1 MMLDQRIIDIV
12 LVAVKMVAN
21 EHGIRPDVRLH
32 SVNSTSRH
40 STSKVPICVNRLTP
54 SLRTDFQTFSRSNP
68 EDFHLRPISKLFLLI
83 CTLSQIYQTEGYD
96 IRLRDNTPKGTL
108 ISENVLPGSH
118 GSRLIY
124 SLLQTKGSHY
134 FSLNNRTGQLTVAR
148 LIDRDLLCSE
158 SDLCCSVVTDLRM
171 PVQSRETCPGQPYG
185 SQIGHVC
192 VFNISVST
200 VSAPGQQPDIHELSV
215 MVCEENDHAPVF
227 KLPVL
232 DGQQSSSWMQL
243 ETSDRFHSQVP
254 LLSVNVSESAPVGHR
269 IPLPIAED
277 IDAPPFQVQL
287 YKLEHVGRTNS
298 DGLET
303 GPFNLEPTWDREH
316 ARRTGSSVFSAEEPR
331 GSISSL
337 SLVLT
342 EPLDREVVTQ
352 YNYRIL
358 AVDGGPHPRTGTL
371 QLHVYIMD
379 TNDNPPKFT
388 RAVYETTVDEGVV
401 GKEILQLRATDAD
414 EGANSIIRFDWPISS
429 PIASDTDLTG
439 KRIPPTAELR
449 TKDDL
454 ASAPPSYWFR
464 LNHATGSIYI
474 QHALDYEVKRQHRF
488 HVIAYNPTT
497 PHIGPPEPVGVRNH
511 GMTATATVIV
521 NVRNLDDEVPHIV
534 IDYATGGRNNFKEIP
549 ENGPASYFVA
559 FVTVSDP
566 DSIDES
572 ADQWA
577 GTHIV
582 ASHSQSVDT
591 SVVTCHLDSHREAYQ
606 LERDSI
612 IRPPSAAASVRYSLS
627 TRGPLDREHSAED
640 RIRIVCQD
648 SGSPPKTASAYVTVK
663 VVDENDCTPELQ
675 VLAVSTVQGH
685 RPLPVEPW
693 STQKLR
699 QLMEQQES
707 APPPLVVAHM
717 TSVPVYTVQVT
728 ENQPKGTVFASIRA
742 TDKDDGQNGHVT
754 FELLKEPPLVQVPN
768 SSRNG
773 HSTLYPLHYGK
784 LELPSSVEALDY
796 FQIDE
801 TTGDISTR
809 RIIDREEGF
818 SILDKLY
825 VVVKATD
832 HGTTIRRSAFIML
845 QVLIIDENDNPPRFL
860 NPRMH
865 FQVRE
870 NLPAPSLVGE
880 VQIID
885 SDIHPDFPEVP
896 NPTSLNL
903 VGYPGKPLSSQL
915 QVRIDP
921 RNGRRDLPFILYRAL
936 DGRFFLNTT
945 RVLDRESEE
954 AFQFEIVAV
963 DNGHSTV
970 LHPQNDREAARRIR
984 HTATASVLVTVLDVN
999 DNQPEIIF
1007 PNPTTSNSTVHRISY
1022 RENADYHI
1030 ISINANDRDASD
1042 TNGKFYFELVP
1053 SPKTSDLFA
1062 IDRNT
1067 GLLRTRRRM
1076 TKEDLGEYR
1085 LHVIVRDEG
1094 TPPLETHLIFR
1105 ISVDQSEPHRPSD
1118 PRTPTEYMS
1127 ARLSNL
1133 SPNDVSNY
1141 DRQYVMSPFERE
1153 MSIHQGLKRALHADI
1168 LLIIIVLMIIILIV
1182 VMLGLCLYLRH
1193 KRGLFN
1199 FLPDMYGL
1207 CVAKN
1212 TGSNLSDRSL
1222 GKTVL
1227 GPPPYFKNHLDA
1239 SNKRI
1244 TNLHDPHVYT
1254 GLVEGLMNTENRQH
1268 MKLDSLGRSR
1278 TTSPHSPFAMQAAQ
1292 RSHMRQMPPVQLHGS
1307 MTLNHPNRNY
1317 AVDEA
1322 VAGNDPCRGLPF
1334 SPTMIGS
1341 EGLFSPLPMTTAYRS
1356 GTVTTVNLP
1365 DVADQAETLHKQYT
1379 GYCRSGQPTNPV
1391 GMHTQAALHTTKMPL
1406 NAYNLGGFGSAYPT
1420 NRMLPLEGCHEFD
1433 FHPIPDNHHLYQ
1445 ARFFS
1450 SSKLFTQQSFSRIYR
1465 DEPYQHEN
1473 DSATLRRVSRAL
1485 TGLKPTVSRDAAYVA
1500 SKNWPDMENP
1510 EVRCSLLPWRSDPSL
1525 NQGVDGPD
1533 TYLFD
1538 STKDQKNL
1546 KEFTNR
1552 STKSLRRSNSNKHAN
1567 RVDEESK
1574 HLMTHP
1580 YSTLHEPIS
1589 TQISPVHSS
1598 SKSGRHPTELEF
1610 PTDVDKSPRAG
1621 ENYAVSFPK
1630 VQASFV

>member
-1 MMLDQRIIDIV
+1 
-12 LVAVKMVAN
+12 MVVN
-21 EHGIRPDVRLH
+21 EQTIRLDVRLH
-32 SVNSTSRH
+32 PVNSTSRH
-40 STSKVPICVNRLTP
+40 SNSKVPICVNRLTP
-54 SLRTDFQTFSRSNP
+54 SARTGFQTFSRSQP
-68 EDFHLRPISKLFLLI
+68 EDFHLRSISKLFLLI
-83 CTLSQIYQTEGYD
+83 YTLLQIYQAKGYD

-108 ISENVLPGSH
+108 ISENVLPGLH
-118 GSRLIY
+118 GTRLIY

-158 SDLCCSVVTDLRM
+158 SDLCCSVVTDLRV
-171 PVQSRETCPGQPYG
+171 PVHSREACPGQLYG

-227 KLPVL
+227 KLPVV
-232 DGQQSSSWMQL
+232 DNQQTSSWMQL

-254 LLSVNVSESAPVGHR
+254 LLVVNVSESAPVGHR

-303 GPFNLEPTWDREH
+303 GPFTLEPTWDREQ
-316 ARRTGSSVFSAEEPR
+316 ASRTGSNVFSAEEPR

-342 EPLDREVVTQ
+342 EPLDREMVTQ

-371 QLHVYIMD
+371 QLHVHVMD

-388 RAVYETTVDEGVV
+388 RAIYETTVDEGVV

-429 PIASDTDLTG
+429 PIVSDTDLNG
-439 KRIPPTAELR
+439 KRISPTTELR

-474 QHALDYEVKRQHRF
+474 QHALDYEIKRQHRF
-488 HVIAYNPTT
+488 PVIAYNPTT
-497 PHIGPPEPVGVRNH
+497 PHAGPPEPAGVGNH
-511 GMTATATVIV
+511 AMTATATVIV
-521 NVRNLDDEVPHIV
+521 NVRNLDDEAPHIM

-577 GTHIV
+577 GNHIV
-582 ASHSQSVDT
+582 ANHGQSVDT
-591 SVVTCHLDSHREAYQ
+591 TVVTCHLDSHQEAYQ

-640 RIRIVCQD
+640 QIRIVCQD

-685 RPLPVEPW
+685 RPLPIEPW

-699 QLMEQQES
+699 QLIEQQEP
-707 APPPLVVAHM
+707 APPPLVVAYM

-742 TDKDDGQNGHVT
+742 TDKDYGQNGYVT
-754 FELLKEPPLVQVPN
+754 FELLKEPPLVQVSN

-801 TTGDISTR
+801 TKGDISTR

-825 VVVKATD
+825 IVVKATD
-832 HGTTIRRSAFIML
+832 HGTTIRRSAFVLL

-860 NPRMH
+860 NPKMH

-885 SDIHPDFPEVP
+885 SDIHPDFPEVS
-896 NPTSLNL
+896 NPTT
-903 VGYPGKPLSSQL
+903 
-915 QVRIDP
+915 IDP

-945 RVLDRESEE
+945 RALDRESEE
-954 AFQFEIVAV
+954 AFQFEI
-963 DNGHSTV
+963 
-970 LHPQNDREAARRIR
+970 NDREPARRIR

-1094 TPPLETHLIFR
+1094 TPPLESHLILR

-1133 SPNDVSNY
+1133 NTNDVSDY
-1141 DRQYVMSPFERE
+1141 DRQYVMGSFERE

-1168 LLIIIVLMIIILIV
+1168 LLIIIVLMIVILIV

-1207 CVAKN
+1207 CAAKN
-1212 TGSNLSDRSL
+1212 AGSNSSDRSL

-1239 SNKRI
+1239 SNKRV

-1254 GLVEGLMNTENRQH
+1254 GLVEGLMNAENRQH

-1278 TTSPHSPFAMQAAQ
+1278 ATSPHSPFAMQAAQ
-1292 RSHMRQMPPVQLHGS
+1292 HSHLRQMPPVQLHSS

-1317 AVDEA
+1317 TVDETVA
-1322 VAGNDPCRGLPF
+1322 VNDACRGLPF

-1365 DVADQAETLHKQYT
+1365 DVADQAETL
-1379 GYCRSGQPTNPV
+1379 
-1391 GMHTQAALHTTKMPL
+1391 
-1406 NAYNLGGFGSAYPT
+1406 
-1420 NRMLPLEGCHEFD
+1420 
-1433 FHPIPDNHHLYQ
+1433 
-1445 ARFFS
+1445 
-1450 SSKLFTQQSFSRIYR
+1450 RIYP
-1465 DEPYQHEN
+1465 DEPYQNER

-1485 TGLKPTVSRDAAYVA
+1485 TGLKPTVSHDTAYAAN
-1500 SKNWPDMENP
+1500 KNWPDLENP
-1510 EVRCSLLPWRSDPSL
+1510 ELRCSLLPWRSDPSL
-1525 NQGVDGPD
+1525 NQGADGPD
-1533 TYLFD
+1533 VYLCD

-1552 STKSLRRSNSNKHAN
+1552 STKSLRRSNSNRHAN

-1574 HLMTHP
+1574 HLMSHP
-1580 YSTLHEPIS
+1580 YSTLHEPAR
-1589 TQISPVHSS
+1589 TQISPVHAS

>member
-1 MMLDQRIIDIV
+1 MSSPTPQILQVSSSRQTKFECSASFSH
-12 LVAVKMVAN
+12 VAVKMVVN
-21 EHGIRPDVRLH
+21 GQGIRLDVRLH

-40 STSKVPICVNRLTP
+40 STSKVPTCVNCLTP
-54 SLRTDFQTFSRSNP
+54 PPRTGFQTFSRSQP
-68 EDFHLRPISKLFLLI
+68 EDFYLR
-83 CTLSQIYQTEGYD
+83 YD

-108 ISENVLPGSH
+108 ISENVLPGLH
-118 GSRLIY
+118 GTHLIY

-158 SDLCCSVVTDLRM
+158 SDLCCSVVTDLRV
-171 PVQSRETCPGQPYG
+171 PVHSREACPGQPYG

-200 VSAPGQQPDIHELSV
+200 VSAAGQQPDIHELSV

-227 KLPVL
+227 KLPVV
-232 DGQQSSSWMQL
+232 DSQQSSSWMQL

-254 LLSVNVSESAPVGHR
+254 LLVVNVSESAPVGHR

-277 IDAPPFQVQL
+277 VDAPPFHVQL

-316 ARRTGSSVFSAEEPR
+316 ASRTGSSVFSAEEPR
-331 GSISSL
+331 GSINSL

-342 EPLDREVVTQ
+342 EPLDREMVTQ

-371 QLHVYIMD
+371 QLQVHILD

-429 PIASDTDLTG
+429 PIVSDTDPNG
-439 KRIPPTAELR
+439 KRISPITELR
-449 TKDDL
+449 AKDDL
-454 ASAPPSYWFR
+454 SSAPPSYWFR

-474 QHALDYEVKRQHRF
+474 QHALDYEIKRQHRF
-488 HVIAYNPTT
+488 QVIAYNPTT
-497 PHIGPPEPVGVRNH
+497 SHTGPPEPAGVGNH
-511 GMTATATVIV
+511 AMTATATVIV
-521 NVRNLDDEVPHIV
+521 NVRNLDDEAPHIV

-577 GTHIV
+577 GGHIV
-582 ASHSQSVDT
+582 ASHGQSVDT
-591 SVVTCHLDSHREAYQ
+591 SVVTCHLDSHQEAYQ

-627 TRGPLDREHSAED
+627 TRGPLDREYSAED

-648 SGSPPKTASAYVTVK
+648 SGSPPKTSTAYVTVK

-675 VLAVSTVQGH
+675 VLAVSAVQGH
-685 RPLPVEPW
+685 RPLLVEPW

-699 QLMEQQES
+699 QLIEQQES
-707 APPPLVVAHM
+707 APTPLVVAYM

-742 TDKDDGQNGHVT
+742 TDKDHGQNGYVT
-754 FELLKEPPLVQVPN
+754 FELLKEPPLVQVSN
-768 SSRNG
+768 SSRNE

-801 TTGDISTR
+801 TKGDISTR

-832 HGTTIRRSAFIML
+832 HGTTIRRSAFVLL

-865 FQVRE
+865 FQVQE

-885 SDIHPDFPEVP
+885 SDIHPDFPEIP
-896 NPTSLNL
+896 NPTSVNL
-903 VGYPGKPLSSQL
+903 MGYSHKPSSSQL

-945 RVLDRESEE
+945 RALDRESEE

-1094 TPPLETHLIFR
+1094 TPPLETHLILR
-1105 ISVDQSEPHRPSD
+1105 ISVDQSEPHRPTD

-1133 SPNDVSNY
+1133 NPNDVSDY
-1141 DRQYVMSPFERE
+1141 DRQYVVGSFERE

-1168 LLIIIVLMIIILIV
+1168 LLIIIVLMIVILIV

-1207 CVAKN
+1207 CVSKN
-1212 TGSNLSDRSL
+1212 TGPNSSDRSL

-1227 GPPPYFKNHLDA
+1227 GHPPYFKNHLDA
-1239 SNKRI
+1239 SNKRM
-1244 TNLHDPHVYT
+1244 TTLHDPHVYT
-1254 GLVEGLMNTENRQH
+1254 GLVDGLMSTENRQH

-1278 TTSPHSPFAMQAAQ
+1278 ATSPHSPFAMQATQ
-1292 RSHMRQMPPVQLHGS
+1292 HPHLRQMPPVQLHSS

-1317 AVDEA
+1317 AVDETMG
-1322 VAGNDPCRGLPF
+1322 VNDPCRGLPF

-1341 EGLFSPLPMTTAYRS
+1341 EGLFSPLPMTTTYRS
-1356 GTVTTVNLP
+1356 GTVTAVNLP

-1379 GYCRSGQPTNPV
+1379 GYCRSGQPSNLV
-1391 GMHTQAALHTTKMPL
+1391 GMHTQAASHTTKEPF
-1406 NAYNLGGFGSAYPT
+1406 NAYNLGGFGPAYPI
-1420 NRMLPLEGCHEFD
+1420 NRMLPLERCQEFD

-1445 ARFFS
+1445 
-1450 SSKLFTQQSFSRIYR
+1450 RIYP
-1465 DEPYQHEN
+1465 DEPYQHER
-1473 DSATLRRVSRAL
+1473 DSATLRRVSRAPP
-1485 TGLKPTVSRDAAYVA
+1485 GLKPTVSHDATYAA
-1500 SKNWPDMENP
+1500 NKNWPDMENS
-1510 EVRCSLLPWRSDPSL
+1510 ELRCSLLPWRSDPSL
-1525 NQGVDGPD
+1525 NQGADGPD
-1533 TYLFD
+1533 MYLFD
-1538 STKDQKNL
+1538 SAKEQKNL

-1552 STKSLRRSNSNKHAN
+1552 STKSLRRSNSNRHAN
-1567 RVDEESK
+1567 RADEESK
-1574 HLMTHP
+1574 HLMSHP
-1580 YSTLHEPIS
+1580 YSTLHEPAG
-1589 TQISPVHSS
+1589 TQISPVHAS

-1610 PTDVDKSPRAG
+1610 PTDVEKSSRAG